1 MINISENLTPQQ
13 IVDKLD
19 QHIIGQNQAKRSM
32 AIAIRNRYRRQKLDQ
47 RLKEEIN
54 PKNIMMIGPTGVGK
68 TEIARRLSKL
78 IKAPFVKIEAT
89 KFTEVGYVG
98 RNVESMVKDLV
109 AESIHLVEQEKHE
122 QVSQQARRQAETRL
136 VDLLVS
142 EQASKNAHDSNDS
155 EVYATDDIRTRRRE
169 IKDKLAKGLLE
180 DEYVTVK
187 LDKDPGNDDNL
198 MGEQFEE
205 MGVNF
210 KELFG
215 KILPKES
222 EHKKMIVKDAREEL
236 ARQEAD
242 KLINKDQINREAIE
256 RAENYGIIFLDEF
269 DKIAVSDNR
278 SGGQDVSREGV
289 QRDILPIVEGSTVN
303 TKFGRVNTD
312 RVMFIGAGAFH
323 DSKPS
328 DLIPELQGRFPIRV
342 ELNSLSREDFYRI
355 LVEPS
360 NALLDQYKALLQ
372 TEQVEVDFTE
382 DAVVE
387 LAYMCEFVNENT
399 EDIGAR
405 RLHTILEKLLEE
417 LSFYAP
423 EMAGQRIEINANYV
437 KDQLQD
443 IITKKDSSRF
453 IL

>member
-1 MINISENLTPQQ
+1 MIISTEELTPQE
-13 IVDKLD
+13 IVERLDKY
-19 QHIIGQNQAKRSM
+19 IIGQNKAKRSM
-32 AIAIRNRYRRQKLDQ
+32 AIAIRNRYRRQKLEEE
-47 RLKEEIN
+47 LKEEVI
-54 PKNIMMIGPTGVGK
+54 PKNILMIGPTGVGK
-68 TEIARRLSKL
+68 TEIARRLAKL
-78 IKAPFVKIEAT
+78 IKAPFIKIEVT

-109 AESIHLVEQEKHE
+109 AESIQLVEEEKHE
-122 QVSQQARRQAETRL
+122 EVSKQARKQAENRII
-136 VDLLVS
+136 DLLLS
-142 EQASKNAHDSNDS
+142 EKKSSSKG
-155 EVYATDDIRTRRRE
+155 EQETDLRTRRRE
-169 IKDKLAKGLLE
+169 IKEQLFKGLLE

-187 LDKDPGNDDNL
+187 LEKEPAQDDNL

-222 EHKKMIVKDAREEL
+222 EHKKMTVKEARKVL
-236 ARQEAD
+236 TRQEAD
-242 KLINKDQINREAIE
+242 KLINKDQVNQEAIE

-269 DKIAVSDNR
+269 DKIAASSGKQ

-303 TKFGRVNTD
+303 TRYGRVKTD
-312 RVMFIGAGAFH
+312 HIMFIGAGAFH
-323 DSKPS
+323 DSKPA

-342 ELNSLSREDFYRI
+342 ELDSLTKDDFYRI
-355 LVEPS
+355 LTEPS
-360 NALLDQYKALLQ
+360 NALLEQYKALLR
-372 TEQVEVDFTE
+372 TEEVKVNFTE
-382 DAVVE
+382 DAIEE
-387 LAYMCEFVNENT
+387 LANMCEYVNENT

-405 RLHTILEKLLEE
+405 RLHTILETLLEE

-423 EMAGQRIEINANYV
+423 EMKGQEVEINSNYV

-443 IITKKDSSRF
+443 IVTEKDSSRF

>member
-1 MINISENLTPQQ
+1 MSTEELTPQE
-13 IVDKLD
+13 IVERLDKY
-19 QHIIGQNQAKRSM
+19 IIGQNKAKRSM
-32 AIAIRNRYRRQKLDQ
+32 AIAIRNRYRRQKLEEE
-47 RLKEEIN
+47 LKEEVI
-54 PKNIMMIGPTGVGK
+54 PKNILMIGPTGVGK
-68 TEIARRLSKL
+68 TEIARRLAKL
-78 IKAPFVKIEAT
+78 IKAPFIKIEVT

-109 AESIHLVEQEKHE
+109 AESIQLVEEEKHE
-122 QVSQQARRQAETRL
+122 EVSKQARKQAENRII
-136 VDLLVS
+136 DLLLS
-142 EQASKNAHDSNDS
+142 EKKSSSKG
-155 EVYATDDIRTRRRE
+155 EQETDLRTRRRE
-169 IKDKLAKGLLE
+169 IKEQLFKGLLE

-187 LDKDPGNDDNL
+187 LEKEPAQDDNL

-222 EHKKMIVKDAREEL
+222 EHKKMTVKEARKVL
-236 ARQEAD
+236 TRQEAD
-242 KLINKDQINREAIE
+242 KLINKDQVNQEAIE

-269 DKIAVSDNR
+269 DKIAASSGKQ

-303 TKFGRVNTD
+303 TRYGRVKTD
-312 RVMFIGAGAFH
+312 HIMFIGAGAFH
-323 DSKPS
+323 DSKPA

-342 ELNSLSREDFYRI
+342 ELDSLTKDDFYRI
-355 LVEPS
+355 LTEPS
-360 NALLDQYKALLQ
+360 NALLEQYKALLR
-372 TEQVEVDFTE
+372 TEEVKVNFTE
-382 DAVVE
+382 DAIEE
-387 LAYMCEFVNENT
+387 LANMCEYVNENT

-405 RLHTILEKLLEE
+405 RLHTILETLLEE

-423 EMAGQRIEINANYV
+423 EMKGQEVEINSNYV

-443 IITKKDSSRF
+443 IVTEKDSSRF